1 MSSEIQ
7 RNVRSDTQPHHIHA
21 SSYALVLISV
31 EIDGLTLYGTL
42 KPHSSGPLYSNMV
55 FSTLAV
61 DGWAVT
67 FGTARRSLGGLRPR
81 PVPSSLYQ
89 M

>member
-1 MSSEIQ
+1 MSQEMGPVAEQ
-7 RNVRSDTQPHHIHA
+7 RTTNSNTVI
-21 SSYALVLISV
+21 
-31 EIDGLTLYGTL
+31 GTL
-42 KPHSSGPLYSNMV
+42 G
-55 FSTLAV
+55 V

-67 FGTARRSLGGLRPR
+67 FGTARRGLGGLRPR

>member
-1 MSSEIQ
+1 MARAMDNNTVI
-7 RNVRSDTQPHHIHA
+7 
-21 SSYALVLISV
+21 
-31 EIDGLTLYGTL
+31 GTL
-42 KPHSSGPLYSNMV
+42 P
-55 FSTLAV
+55 V

-67 FGTARRSLGGLRPR
+67 FGTARRGLGRLGLC

>member
-1 MSSEIQ
+1 M
-7 RNVRSDTQPHHIHA
+7 
-21 SSYALVLISV
+21 
-31 EIDGLTLYGTL
+31 GTL
-42 KPHSSGPLYSNMV
+42 KPHSNGLLYSNTV
-55 FSTLAV
+55 IGTLAV

-67 FGTARRSLGGLRPR
+67 FGTARIGLVGLGPR